1 MAKLEMSGSETSAVK
16 ILEDAVRKA
25 NNANKPHEAYEIEM
39 FLVEMLIYKVKK
51 ISFSN
56 YILLTFLFLKFRLS
70 YNFDPL

>member
-56 YILLTFLFLKFRLS
+56 YILLTFLF
-70 YNFDPL
+70 